1 MNVIERIA
9 DSLQRRPAHPAI
21 EFGGRWYDWR
31 TLAQAADEAL
41 APLAGIGV
49 TAGMT
54 VALVAR
60 NRPGHVAALLGLL
73 AQRIRVRMVY
83 AFQPPAQL
91 ADELSGMAVAGVVLD
106 QDDAGPEV
114 REALRQTG
122 ALGVAVHGALE
133 HPPVTFSGRA
143 RLLPEPV
150 HDGIAIE
157 MLTSGTTGAPKR
169 IAIATDTLDRAT
181 ADLIRAGAS
190 ATAPDIVSFPIGNI
204 SGLYYLV
211 PACANATP
219 LVLLEKFNLDAWLQA
234 VQSHR
239 PPFCAL
245 PPAGIRM
252 LLDSEV
258 APQALTGLNA
268 IGVGAAPLPAQTQ
281 SEFEQRFGI
290 PILIGYGATEFC
302 GVVAA
307 WALEDHQRHAAAKR
321 GSVGRARPGVILRI
335 VDADSGA
342 VLPAGSV
349 GVIEA
354 QVDRI
359 GPGFVRTTDLGLLD
373 EDGFLF
379 LQGRADDVIN
389 RGGFKVHPQKIEML
403 LRENA
408 AVAEAAVVARKDER
422 LGDVPV
428 AVIELRAGA
437 AQPAAAELDALLR
450 KHLRAPEVPANYL
463 FVPALPRT
471 PSMKVRRV
479 EVRALVNE
487 VGPRADRE
495 IPVGHMKEFRIPVS
509 AVRKD
514 FVPKGAYLSRDFLN
528 LEQERLWPRVWQM
541 ACRLEEIPRV
551 GDYVTYDICNE
562 AVIVVRTAADR
573 IQAFHNACQHRG
585 RRLVDGCGHR
595 ARFVCKFHGWSW
607 HVDGRL
613 AKATDHED
621 WEGCPDMAAENLSL
635 PQIQVDTWQG
645 FVFVNFDPDC
655 EPLAQFLAPM
665 PAFCDGFE
673 FGQMRFWWYKSV
685 KLPCNWKVAL
695 EAFNEGY
702 HVSATHP
709 QLLDTIG
716 DDRTKSFAQGKHGMF
731 GYYDTTR
738 PVGAPSPRTGKPM
751 PGDLRPGMVSYL
763 DELGRTLRAVTTWR
777 DNEATKRLLTDAS
790 ASDDPITLMVKMQQF
805 HKEAAEKDGAG
816 WPAISF
822 EDQYKAGTDWHVFP
836 NMIFLPYPDGALFYR
851 ARPDGD
857 DPDRCIYDVWSLA
870 RFAPGKEPPLER
882 EFYWG
887 PDDWR
892 TDMEQRFGKIL
903 AQDFENMSQVQRGMK
918 SSGFQGSRTNP
929 RQEAAVSNFHRVL
942 HEMLGTGAA
951 AEPGEGGSS

>member
-9 DSLQRRPAHPAI
+9 DSLQRRPALPAI

-31 TLAQAADEAL
+31 TLAEAADQVL

-73 AQRIRVRMVY
+73 ARRIRVRMVY
-83 AFQPPAQL
+83 AFQPATQL
-91 ADELSGMAVAGVVLD
+91 ADELRGIAVAGVVLD
-106 QDDAGPEV
+106 EEDAGPEV
-114 REALRQTG
+114 RQALRATG
-122 ALGVAVHGALE
+122 ALGVAVDGALDHAPE
-133 HPPVTFSGRA
+133 VFAGRA
-143 RLLPEPV
+143 RLLPDPV
-150 HDGIAIE
+150 EDGIAIE

-181 ADLIRAGAS
+181 ADLIRAGAA

-219 LVLLEKFNLDAWLQA
+219 LVLLEKFGLDAWLQA
-234 VQSHR
+234 VQRHR
-239 PPFCAL
+239 PPYCAV

-252 LLDSEV
+252 LLDAEV
-258 APQALTGLNA
+258 PAQALAGLTA
-268 IGVGAAPLPAQTQ
+268 IGVGAAPLPTQTQ
-281 SEFEQRFGI
+281 VAFEQRYGL

-307 WALEDHQRHAAAKR
+307 WTLEDHQRHAAGKR

-335 VDADSGA
+335 VDADTGA
-342 VLPAGSV
+342 PLPTGEV

-354 QVDRI
+354 QVERI

-389 RGGFKVHPQKIEML
+389 RGGFKVQPQKVEAL

-408 AVAEAAVVARKDER
+408 AVAEAAVVAVHDER

-428 AVIELRAGA
+428 AVIELRSGA
-437 AQPAAAELDALLR
+437 AEPPRAELDALLR
-450 KHLRAPEVPANYL
+450 KHLRPPEVPAGYL

-479 EVRALVNE
+479 EVRALVDAARSRGGLEGSNA
-487 VGPRADRE
+487 P
-495 IPVGHMKEFRIPVS
+495 MKETRIPVS

-514 FVPKGAYLSRDFLN
+514 FVPKDSYLSREFAR
-528 LEQERLWPRVWQM
+528 LEQERLWPRVWQVT
-541 ACRLEEIPRV
+541 CRVEEIPRV
-551 GDYVTYDICNE
+551 GDYVAYDIGDE
-562 AVIVVRTAADR
+562 SVIVVRTAADR
-573 IQAFHNACQHRG
+573 IQAFYNACQHRG
-585 RRLVDGCGHR
+585 RRLVDGCGNR

-621 WEGCPDMAAENLSL
+621 WEGCPEMAAEDLAL
-635 PQIQVDTWQG
+635 PQVKVDTWQG

-655 EPLAQFLAPM
+655 EPLAQFLAPV

-673 FGQMRFWWYKSV
+673 FGKMRFWWYKSV

-716 DDRTKSFAQGKHGMF
+716 DDRTKSFAHGRHGMF

-751 PGDLRPGMVSYL
+751 PQDLRPGMVGYL

-790 ASDDPITLMVKMQQF
+790 ASDDAITLMVKMQQF

-851 ARPDGD
+851 ARPDGN
-857 DPDRCIYDVWSLA
+857 DPDRCIYDIWSLA

-887 PDDWR
+887 PDDWQ

-918 SSGFQGSRTNP
+918 SAGFKGSRTSP
-929 RQEAAVSNFHRVL
+929 RQEVALSNFHRVL
-942 HEMLGTGAA
+942 HEMLGTNAQG
-951 AEPGEGGSS
+951 GGDEGRKT